1 MHQSHLDRTFD
12 VRTADCDSRMHLKPY
27 SLLCAAQD
35 LANDHASSLHFG
47 YDDLIESRCA
57 WVLSRIR
64 VQFLQDVNWREKI
77 VLRTWHKGISG
88 IFALRDFSAFRPEAP
103 ESELIRITTSWLII
117 NLDTRRMQ
125 RADRLIGEHLLS
137 TAWDRNAIAE
147 PCERI
152 PVPDTLEAAG
162 SHRVLFSD
170 IDFNRHTN
178 NAKYIEWGMDALEDS
193 LLLNRRIR
201 EFQINFNAESRLGDE
216 VSLFRNRSEDG
227 NRYVEGRIADKNIF
241 QLQIKFD

>member
-1 MHQSHLDRTFD
+1 MHQSYLDRTYD

-47 YDDLIESRCA
+47 YDDLIGLHCA

-64 VQFLQDVNWREKI
+64 VQFLQDVKWRDRI

-88 IFALRDFSAFRPEAP
+88 IFALRDFLAFRPESP
-103 ESELIRITTSWLII
+103 EDELIRITTSWLII

-125 RADRLIGEHLLS
+125 RADRLIGENLLS
-137 TAWDRNAIAE
+137 TALDRNAIAE
-147 PCERI
+147 PCDRI
-152 PVPDTLEAAG
+152 PVPGTLNTAG
-162 SHRVLFSD
+162 QHRVQFSD

-178 NAKYIEWGMDALEDS
+178 NAKYIEWGMDALEEP
-193 LLLNRRIR
+193 LLLNRRIS
-201 EFQINFNAESRLGDE
+201 EFQINFNAESRLGDGI
-216 VSLFRNRSEDG
+216 SLFRNGTDESS
-227 NRYVEGRIADKNIF
+227 RYVEGRISDKNIF